1 MRAALKIGVMK
12 NVWDDFTL
20 STFVAGLIAVLVG
33 YTSSAVIVFQAAAA
47 SGATSAEASSWLGI
61 LCVSMGLLTIVLS
74 LKYKSP
80 VMFAWSTPG
89 AALLIGSLNGE
100 ALTDVVGAF
109 VFSSLLIVFFGAT
122 GIFEKVM
129 KKIPV
134 GITSAML
141 AGILLHFA
149 LDVFTS
155 MKSHTLLVLSMFIV
169 YALGKR
175 FFARFNIVV
184 VLVVGMMIAW
194 LQGQMHFTP
203 LEFGLMKPVFVI
215 PTFNWQVLFSIG
227 LPLFVVTM
235 TSQNMT
241 GLAVMKA
248 NHYKPDVSKLI
259 TYSGLTNL
267 IIAPFGGYT
276 LNLSALTAAICMGPE
291 ADPDPKKRYT
301 AAISSGLIYIPVG
314 LFSGAVVGLFNAFPK
329 ELIMAIAGLALMGT
343 INNGLLSAV
352 THEEDREAAM
362 ITFFVTASGVTLFG
376 IGAAFWG
383 LVAGSLATFIFKY
396 KKEAHGH

>member
-1 MRAALKIGVMK
+1 MK

-47 SGATSAEASSWLGI
+47 AGASSAEASSWLGI
-61 LCVSMGLLTIVLS
+61 LCVSMGILTVVLS

-89 AALLIGSLNGE
+89 AALLIGSLHGE
-100 ALTDVVGAF
+100 LLSDVIGAF
-109 VFSSLLIVFFGAT
+109 VFSSLLVLLSGVT
-122 GIFEKVM
+122 GFFEKIM

-134 GITSAML
+134 GIASAML

-155 MKSHTLLVLSMFIV
+155 MKTHMLLVMSMFIV
-169 YALGKR
+169 YAVGKR

-184 VLVVGMMIAW
+184 VLCVGMMVAW
-194 LQGQMHFTP
+194 LQGLMNFTP
-203 LEFGLMKPVFVI
+203 IEFGLMKPVFTT
-215 PTFNWQVLFSIG
+215 PTLNWQVLFSIG

-241 GLAVMKA
+241 GLAVMRA
-248 NHYKPDVSKLI
+248 NHYRPEVSKLI

-267 IIAPFGGYT
+267 LVAPFGGYA

-314 LFSGAVVGLFNAFPK
+314 LFSGAVVGVFNAFPK
-329 ELIMAIAGLALMGT
+329 ELVMAIAGLALMGT
-343 INNGLLSAV
+343 INNGLMSAV

-362 ITFFVTASGVTLFG
+362 ITFFVTASGVMLFG
-376 IGAAFWG
+376 ISSAFWG
-383 LVAGSLATFIFKY
+383 LVAGSLASFIFKF
-396 KKEAHGH
+396 KKVAHGH

>member
-1 MRAALKIGVMK
+1 MK

-47 SGATSAEASSWLGI
+47 AGASSAEASSWLGI
-61 LCVSMGLLTIVLS
+61 LCVSMGILTVVLS

-89 AALLIGSLNGE
+89 AALLIGSLRGE
-100 ALTDVVGAF
+100 LLSDIIGAF
-109 VFSSLLIVFFGAT
+109 VFSSLLVLLSGVTGFF
-122 GIFEKVM
+122 ERVM

-134 GITSAML
+134 GIASAML

-155 MKSHTLLVLSMFIV
+155 MKTHMLLVMSMFIV
-169 YALGKR
+169 YAVGKR
-175 FFARFNIVV
+175 FFARFNIVI
-184 VLVVGMMIAW
+184 VLCIGMMVAW
-194 LQGQMHFTP
+194 LQGLMNFTP
-203 LEFGLMKPVFVI
+203 IEFGLMKPVFTT
-215 PTFNWQVLFSIG
+215 PTLNWQVLFSIG

-248 NHYKPDVSKLI
+248 NHYKPEVSKLI

-267 IIAPFGGYT
+267 LVAPFGGYA

-314 LFSGAVVGLFNAFPK
+314 LFSGAVVGVFNAFPK
-329 ELIMAIAGLALMGT
+329 ELVMAIAGLALMGT

-362 ITFFVTASGVTLFG
+362 ITFFVTASGVMLFG
-376 IGAAFWG
+376 ISSAFWG
-383 LVAGSLATFIFKY
+383 LVAGSLASFIFKF
-396 KKEAHGH
+396 KKVTHGH

>member
-1 MRAALKIGVMK
+1 MRKIIFMK
-12 NVWDDFTL
+12 NVLNDFTL
-20 STFVAGLIAVLVG
+20 STFVAGLVAVLVG
-33 YTSSAVIVFQAAAA
+33 YTSSAVIVFQAADAA
-47 SGATSAEASSWLGI
+47 GASAQEASSWLGI
-61 LCVSMGLLTIVLS
+61 LCVSMGILTVVLS

-100 ALTDVVGAF
+100 ALPDIIGAF
-109 VFSSLLIVFFGAT
+109 VFSSLLVFIFGVT
-122 GIFEKVM
+122 GLFEKIM

-134 GITSAML
+134 GIASAML
-141 AGILLHFA
+141 SGILLHFA

-155 MKSHTLLVLSMFIV
+155 MKTHLVLVLTMFIV
-169 YALGKR
+169 YAVGKR
-175 FFARFNIVV
+175 FFPRFNIVI
-184 VLVVGMMIAW
+184 VLIMGMMVAW
-194 LQGQMHFTP
+194 LQGFLNFVP
-203 LEFGLMKPVFVI
+203 LEFGLMRPVFTM
-215 PTFNWQVLFSIG
+215 PTLNWQVLISIG

-248 NHYKPDVSKLI
+248 NHYKPEVSKLI

-267 IIAPFGGYT
+267 LVAPFGGYA

-291 ADPDPKKRYT
+291 AHPDPKKRYT

-314 LFSGAVVGLFNAFPK
+314 LFSGAVVGVFNAFPK
-329 ELIMAIAGLALMGT
+329 ELIMAIAGLALMST
-343 INNGLLSAV
+343 ISNGLVSAV

-362 ITFFVTASGVTLFG
+362 ITFFVTASGMALLG
-376 IGAAFWG
+376 IGSAFWG
-383 LVAGSLATFIFKY
+383 LVAGTLASFIFKY
-396 KKEAHGH
+396 KKVAHGH

>member
-1 MRAALKIGVMK
+1 MK

-47 SGATSAEASSWLGI
+47 AGASSAEASSWLGI
-61 LCVSMGLLTIVLS
+61 LCVSMGVLTVVLS

-89 AALLIGSLNGE
+89 AALLIGSLRGE
-100 ALTDVVGAF
+100 LLSDVIGAF
-109 VFSSLLIVFFGAT
+109 VFSSLLVLLSGVT
-122 GIFEKVM
+122 GFFEKIM

-134 GITSAML
+134 GIASAML

-155 MKSHTLLVLSMFIV
+155 MKTHMLLVMSMFIV
-169 YALGKR
+169 YAVGKR
-175 FFARFNIVV
+175 FFARFNIVI
-184 VLVVGMMIAW
+184 VLCIGMMVAW
-194 LQGQMHFTP
+194 LQGLMNFTP
-203 LEFGLMKPVFVI
+203 IEFGLMKPVFTT
-215 PTFNWQVLFSIG
+215 PTLNWQVLFSIG

-241 GLAVMKA
+241 GLAVMRA
-248 NHYKPDVSKLI
+248 NHYKPEVSKLI

-267 IIAPFGGYT
+267 LVAPFGGYA

-301 AAISSGLIYIPVG
+301 AAISSGLIYIPAG
-314 LFSGAVVGLFNAFPK
+314 LFSGAVVGVFNAFPK
-329 ELIMAIAGLALMGT
+329 ELVMAIAGLALMGT

-362 ITFFVTASGVTLFG
+362 ITFFVTASGVMLFG
-376 IGAAFWG
+376 ISSAFWG
-383 LVAGSLATFIFKY
+383 LVAGSLASFIFKF
-396 KKEAHGH
+396 KKVGNGH

>member
-1 MRAALKIGVMK
+1 MK

-20 STFVAGLIAVLVG
+20 STLVAGLIAVLVG

-47 SGATSAEASSWLGI
+47 AGASSAEASSWLGI
-61 LCVSMGLLTIVLS
+61 LCVSMGILTVVLS

-89 AALLIGSLNGE
+89 AALLIGSLHGE
-100 ALTDVVGAF
+100 LLSDVIGAF
-109 VFSSLLIVFFGAT
+109 VFSSLLVLLSGVT
-122 GIFEKVM
+122 GFFEKIM

-134 GITSAML
+134 GIASAML

-155 MKSHTLLVLSMFIV
+155 MKTHMLLVMSMFIV
-169 YALGKR
+169 YAVGKR

-184 VLVVGMMIAW
+184 VLCVGMMVAW
-194 LQGQMHFTP
+194 LQGLMNFTP
-203 LEFGLMKPVFVI
+203 IEFGLMKPVFTT
-215 PTFNWQVLFSIG
+215 PTLNWQVLFSIG

-241 GLAVMKA
+241 GLAVMRA
-248 NHYKPDVSKLI
+248 NHYRPEVSKLI

-267 IIAPFGGYT
+267 LVAPFGGYA

-314 LFSGAVVGLFNAFPK
+314 LFSGAVVGVFNAFPK
-329 ELIMAIAGLALMGT
+329 ELVMAIAGLALMGT
-343 INNGLLSAV
+343 INNGLMSAV

-362 ITFFVTASGVTLFG
+362 ITFFVTASGVMLFG
-376 IGAAFWG
+376 ISSAFWG
-383 LVAGSLATFIFKY
+383 LVAGSLASFIFKF
-396 KKEAHGH
+396 KKVAHGH

>member
-1 MRAALKIGVMK
+1 MK
-12 NVWDDFTL
+12 SVWDDFTL
-20 STFVAGLIAVLVG
+20 STIVAGLIAVLVG

-47 SGATSAEASSWLGI
+47 AGASSAEASSWLGI
-61 LCVSMGLLTIVLS
+61 LCVSMGLLTVVLS

-89 AALLIGSLNGE
+89 AALLIGSLHGE
-100 ALTDVVGAF
+100 LLSDVIGAF
-109 VFSSLLIVFFGAT
+109 VFSSLLVLLSGVT
-122 GIFEKVM
+122 GFFEKIM

-134 GITSAML
+134 GIASAML

-155 MKSHTLLVLSMFIV
+155 MKTHMLLVMSMFIV
-169 YALGKR
+169 YAVGKR

-184 VLVVGMMIAW
+184 VLCVGMMVAW
-194 LQGQMHFTP
+194 LQGLMNFTP
-203 LEFGLMKPVFVI
+203 IEFGLMKPVFTT
-215 PTFNWQVLFSIG
+215 PTLNWQVLFSIG
-227 LPLFVVTM
+227 FPLFVVTM

-241 GLAVMKA
+241 GLAVMRA
-248 NHYKPDVSKLI
+248 NHYKPEVSKLI

-267 IIAPFGGYT
+267 LVAPFGGYA

-314 LFSGAVVGLFNAFPK
+314 LFSGAVVGVFNAFPK
-329 ELIMAIAGLALMGT
+329 ELVMAIAGLALMGT
-343 INNGLLSAV
+343 INNGLMSAV

-362 ITFFVTASGVTLFG
+362 ITFFVTASGVMLFG
-376 IGAAFWG
+376 ISSAFWG
-383 LVAGSLATFIFKY
+383 LVAGSLASFIFKF
-396 KKEAHGH
+396 KKVTHGH